1 MGVISRESA
10 MEMFKLLLLLP
21 TIGAYAY
28 STAYDKVWKI
38 ECPAGQSVWMVRS
51 EHSNWH
57 EDRQWDIK
65 CLANPGISGACS
77 WDSTYANTWD
87 ETFDY
92 KCNFNGVIT
101 GILSEHHNW
110 FEDRRFKFK
119 CCLPGNLEKA
129 ASCNPVSSGY
139 QNKWDQNLFYMVP
152 NGRNLV
158 GIKSTHSNGKE
169 DRLFSFYTCK
179 Q

>member
-10 MEMFKLLLLLP
+10 MEMFKFLLLLP

-28 STAYDKVWKI
+28 TTKYDYPWTI
-38 ECPAGQSVWMVRS
+38 ECPAGQSIWLVRS
-51 EHSNWH
+51 EHSNRR
-57 EDRQWDIK
+57 EDRTWDIR
-65 CLANPGISGACS
+65 CQANPSITEACS

-92 KCNFNGVIT
+92 KCLYKGVIS
-101 GILSEHHNW
+101 GISSYHDNHH
-110 FEDRRFKFK
+110 EDRRFKFK
-119 CCLPGNLEKA
+119 CCLPRNIMKA
-129 ASCNPVSSGY
+129 RSCRPAATGY
-139 QNKWDQNLFYMVP
+139 QNNWDQDLFYMVP

-158 GIKSTHSNGKE
+158 GMMSTHSNYRE